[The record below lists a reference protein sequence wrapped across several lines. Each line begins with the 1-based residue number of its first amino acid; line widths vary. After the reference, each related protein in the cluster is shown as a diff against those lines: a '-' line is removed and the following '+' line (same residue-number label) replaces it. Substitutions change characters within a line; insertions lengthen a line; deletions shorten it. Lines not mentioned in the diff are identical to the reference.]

1 MEQPSTNP
9 HMLPLRELGQLLVR
23 HFELKEGLWDVAV
36 EFQLAVGTLGPSPE
50 QVLPGTMVGVSKVG
64 LSRAG
69 KVGPLTIDASQLS
82 SE

>member
-1 MEQPSTNP
+1 
-9 HMLPLRELGQLLVR
+9 MLPLRELGQLLVR